1 MEGTSIERAPS
12 PGTLARWAW
21 DHVLGTNAA
30 AKLAPPA
37 PPFPVE
43 ARAAREPV
51 PAIRLAAPG
60 RPAEWRVVP
69 RHPRTPSEA
78 SLAHAVNR
86 ARLCL
91 TFAHHEIQAGELMA
105 WAILAFPNTPDEF
118 REGLARLAL
127 DESRHARLYVEHAR
141 ELGLE
146 LGEQPVR
153 DWFWQRVPLARAPA
167 EFVAL
172 LGVGFEGAN
181 LDHAARWA
189 AAFRRAGD
197 ERGALLQEEVAR
209 DERAHVAFAARWF
222 ERFAGPLDFE
232 AWVASLPAPLSP
244 LVLRGK
250 ELAREARLAGGLSAA
265 FVDALERWRPAEEA
279 TGSRAA
285 PGAREE
291 RP

>member
-1 MEGTSIERAPS
+1 MSAVPS
-12 PGTLARWAW
+12 MTMARRFRGFLPVVVDVETGGFNAARDALLEIAAVPITIDADDRLARGVTHSF
-21 DHVLGTNAA
+21 HV
-30 AKLAPPA
+30 KP
-37 PPFPVE
+37 
-43 ARAAREPV
+43 
-51 PAIRLAAPG
+51 
-60 RPAEWRVVP
+60 
-69 RHPRTPSEA
+69 
-78 SLAHAVNR
+78 
-86 ARLCL
+86 
-91 TFAHHEIQAGELMA
+91 
-105 WAILAFPNTPDEF
+105 
-118 REGLARLAL
+118 
-127 DESRHARLYVEHAR
+127 
-141 ELGLE
+141 
-146 LGEQPVR
+146 
-153 DWFWQRVPLARAPA
+153 
-167 EFVAL
+167 
-172 LGVGFEGAN
+172 FEGAN
-181 LDHAARWA
+181 LDQAARWA